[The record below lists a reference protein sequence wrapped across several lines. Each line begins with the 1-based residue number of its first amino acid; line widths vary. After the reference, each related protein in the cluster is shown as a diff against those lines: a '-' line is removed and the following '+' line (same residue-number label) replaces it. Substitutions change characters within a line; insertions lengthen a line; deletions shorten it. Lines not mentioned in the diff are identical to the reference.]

1 VGEALPEVTGATEDR
16 RGLGGGARPAAVAL
30 EGIAKTFGTVTAL
43 RDVSLSVAE
52 GEFVCFLGPSGCGK
66 TTLLRIVAGLERQNA
81 GVVRMAGRD
90 VSGLPPSQRDYGIVF
105 QSYALFP
112 NLTVARNVAYGL
124 EARRRGRRQ
133 TEARVDELLDLVRL
147 RAHKQRYPAQLS
159 GGEQQRVAL
168 ARALAPSPSLLLLDE
183 PLSALDARVRL
194 ALRQEM
200 KALQRRLGITTI
212 MVTHDQE
219 EALTMADRIVVMNHG
234 VVEQIGTPAEIYR
247 EPSSLFVARF
257 VGHMNLLE
265 AVADARPGWA
275 RLGALALRH
284 RPAPGTRAGDA
295 ITLGIRPEQVRVG
308 AAAREADNRLV
319 GRVTSVQF
327 QGAFTRL
334 GVQAAGDG
342 PSLACDL
349 AAGALAEL
357 EIEEGTELAVALA
370 PDALRVFVA
379 PPAGG

>member
-1 VGEALPEVTGATEDR
+1 MAEP
-16 RGLGGGARPAAVAL
+16 RPPAVAL
-30 EGIAKTFGTVTAL
+30 EGIAKKFGAVAAL
-43 RDVSLSVAE
+43 RGVSLTVAE

-66 TTLLRIVAGLERQNA
+66 TTLLRIVAGLERQNV

-90 VSGLPPSQRDYGIVF
+90 VSGLPPSQRNYGIVF

-124 EARRRGRRQ
+124 TPRRHGRQ
-133 TEARVDELLDLVRL
+133 AIAARVDELLELVHL
-147 RAHKQRYPAQLS
+147 TAHKQRYPAQLS

-194 ALRQEM
+194 ALRHEM

-234 VVEQIGTPAEIYR
+234 VVEQIGTPSEIYG
-247 EPSSLFVARF
+247 EPASLFVARF
-257 VGHMNLLE
+257 VGHMNLIE

-275 RLGALALRH
+275 RSGALALRH
-284 RPAPGTRAGDA
+284 RAGPATRVGGAL
-295 ITLGIRPEQVRVG
+295 TLGIRPEEVRIG
-308 AAAREADNRLV
+308 PAARDAENRLTA
-319 GRVTSVQF
+319 RVTSVQF

-334 GVQAAGDG
+334 GLRPAGDAG
-342 PSLACDL
+342 PALECDL
-349 AAGALAEL
+349 AAGALADLEVKEGVEL
-357 EIEEGTELAVALA
+357 PVALA
-370 PDALRVFVA
+370 PEALRVFA
-379 PPAGG
+379 AAPAGG

>member
-1 VGEALPEVTGATEDR
+1 VP
-16 RGLGGGARPAAVAL
+16 
-30 EGIAKTFGTVTAL
+30 AL

-81 GVVRMAGRD
+81 GAVRMAGRD
-90 VSGLPPSQRDYGIVF
+90 VSGLPPSQRNYGIVF

-124 EARRRGRRQ
+124 EARRAARPRI
-133 TEARVDELLDLVRL
+133 EARVDELLDLVGL
-147 RAHKQRYPAQLS
+147 RALKHRYPAQLS

-234 VVEQIGTPAEIYR
+234 VVEQIGSPAEIYS
-247 EPSSLFVARF
+247 EPASLFVARF

-284 RPAPGTRAGDA
+284 RPDPVTRPGGRV
-295 ITLGIRPEQVRVG
+295 TLGIRPEEVRVG
-308 AAAREADNRLV
+308 PAAGEAENRLAA
-319 GRVTSVQF
+319 RVTSVQF
-327 QGAFTRL
+327 LGAFTRFV
-334 GVQAAGDG
+334 VQAAGGG
-342 PSLACDL
+342 PAVECDL
-349 AAGALAEL
+349 AATALAEL
-357 EIEEGTELAVALA
+357 GIAEGAEVPVALT
-370 PDALRVFVA
+370 PEALRVFVA
-379 PPAGG
+379 PAGS